1 MLKNQALSK
10 RSIVVNSVFLFSL
23 FCYYSRLDSCPVTDI
38 KWVLSHIF
46 YTPKCDC
53 RERGKTFLLNILI
66 HWIHV
71 TSKLLSPSRLRL
83 YYSIGLYF
91 IYYVLLLLVYHADFT
106 LYIMVCCKFILDVD
120 EDNMFPFVWIKC
132 IKWSLSYFDLYLSR
146 FSVSIYRNKNQF

>member
-1 MLKNQALSK
+1 MKEWHVEKPGIVKKVYSSQLSLFI
-10 RSIVVNSVFLFSL
+10 SLFS
-23 FCYYSRLDSCPVTDI
+23 YYSRLDSCPVTDI

-53 RERGKTFLLNILI
+53 REREEKLFLLNILI

-91 IYYVLLLLVYHADFT
+91 IYYVLILLVYHADFT
-106 LYIMVCCKFILDVD
+106 LCIMVKLQVYSRCID
-120 EDNMFPFVWIKC
+120 EDNMFFSFLWIQMYK
-132 IKWSLSYFDLYLSR
+132 
-146 FSVSIYRNKNQF
+146 